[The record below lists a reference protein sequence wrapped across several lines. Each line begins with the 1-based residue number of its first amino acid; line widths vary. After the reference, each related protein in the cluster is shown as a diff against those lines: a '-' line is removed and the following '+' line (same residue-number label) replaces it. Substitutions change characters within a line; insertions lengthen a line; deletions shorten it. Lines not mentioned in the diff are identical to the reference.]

1 MKINKKTN
9 HAKTFMRGSIIS
21 LIGTGLL
28 GLLNYLIRRK
38 LSYSLSLT
46 DFGFIYGALSLCSIF
61 LAYIDIG
68 LGQSA
73 IILMSKAAEKKNK
86 AQLNLYYL
94 QYFMIKILAAS
105 VIFLIIAATYNFW
118 VYDFLKYNNITPF
131 FIILSM
137 LFMQSILSAPSS
149 VITALKKFG
158 IFNIGQLMSPI
169 IILIVILMLNPTQNI
184 NIYASAFPI
193 AALVGFIFFFF
204 SASLFGFYP
213 TANSYNALIKLGPI
227 FHLSKWIAISTLGL
241 TTMYYMDSMMIIWLD
256 GLKAVALYSIALP
269 IMQIAQSL
277 MVLPAVFIPIVSGM
291 WQRKE
296 VDQIG
301 NACSIITEITIYGFW
316 PILFSIIPASGYL
329 ITLLFPAKY
338 IAASHAL
345 VFLFLGNIFFS
356 LANFYMGTLNAGKY
370 AKLVALT
377 IIIASAGNLILN
389 YLLIP
394 YFSINGAAIATAT
407 SYILISVCL
416 YFVLYNKLTTF
427 KINFKSLLFPSI
439 IGTICLILTFI
450 STDIWN
456 MSLLHAISFV
466 ILTNCVYFICS
477 YKKIKYYYSL
487 IMALIKS

>member
-158 IFNIGQLMSPI
+158 IFNI
-169 IILIVILMLNPTQNI
+169 
-184 NIYASAFPI
+184 
-193 AALVGFIFFFF
+193 
-204 SASLFGFYP
+204 
-213 TANSYNALIKLGPI
+213 
-227 FHLSKWIAISTLGL
+227 
-241 TTMYYMDSMMIIWLD
+241 
-256 GLKAVALYSIALP
+256 
-269 IMQIAQSL
+269 
-277 MVLPAVFIPIVSGM
+277 
-291 WQRKE
+291 
-296 VDQIG
+296 
-301 NACSIITEITIYGFW
+301 
-316 PILFSIIPASGYL
+316 
-329 ITLLFPAKY
+329 
-338 IAASHAL
+338 
-345 VFLFLGNIFFS
+345 
-356 LANFYMGTLNAGKY
+356 
-370 AKLVALT
+370 
-377 IIIASAGNLILN
+377 
-389 YLLIP
+389 
-394 YFSINGAAIATAT
+394 
-407 SYILISVCL
+407 
-416 YFVLYNKLTTF
+416 NK
-427 KINFKSLLFPSI
+427 
-439 IGTICLILTFI
+439 
-450 STDIWN
+450 
-456 MSLLHAISFV
+456 
-466 ILTNCVYFICS
+466 
-477 YKKIKYYYSL
+477 
-487 IMALIKS
+487 